1 MFSPPQL
8 KAMHFGLHS
17 QLRGIYCSKEQV
29 TLAHWSHSYW
39 YARLALSFVSFWNTR
54 TRPQSEQVFTFS
66 ARLSRI
72 FGELFERAR
81 RRAPPL
87 SLVLLSA
94 CAVGN
99 PASRHFW
106 RERLCYNPVQGP

>member
-29 TLAHWSHSYW
+29 TLAHWSHSCW

-87 SLVLLSA
+87 SRPSVCLRRGKPCFSTFLERTTLL
-94 CAVGN
+94 
-99 PASRHFW
+99 
-106 RERLCYNPVQGP
+106 